1 MEDYIFMVCAK
12 FWSCCHFSKRE
23 RKKMKMHKNSKL
35 QQNSFLLFDL
45 RVAILAA
52 VKILHNAPLLMIY
65 HKIGLRA
72 ATFNSTNNPR
82 RSYRSPS
89 TNLVDC
95 LLYKIMCRC
104 SHVMK
109 KVVMVIFSFYLT
121 TSVFL

>member
-1 MEDYIFMVCAK
+1 
-12 FWSCCHFSKRE
+12 
-23 RKKMKMHKNSKL
+23 MKMHKNSKL

-45 RVAILAA
+45 RAAILAA

-95 LLYKIMCRC
+95 LLYKIMC
-104 SHVMK
+104 
-109 KVVMVIFSFYLT
+109 
-121 TSVFL
+121 